1 MTFNHTTMKKFLFTT
16 ILALIISLSGRAN
29 EVATMSDA
37 TTANTEDFDSHF
49 GTMWDIS
56 VAKKLGPVR
65 LSLQQ
70 SVFTIDTYME
80 RAMTIAGI
88 DTEIIPTYLKV
99 TALGFY
105 LYHRGDAG
113 NYRHLLRYHVGLNG
127 AVPFQPL
134 NLTWGARYESTYVVG
149 NSTPTNKLRTRVRL
163 VGNIPNSKFAPFLG
177 GEHFLQLNGTSAGH
191 TERIWIDLGVT
202 YKIDKNNTVE
212 FLIREENRQLAT
224 PQQWNTNIGFAY
236 KIAL

>member
-1 MTFNHTTMKKFLFTT
+1 MKKNLFITLFLFT
-16 ILALIISLSGRAN
+16 IALCSS
-29 EVATMSDA
+29 
-37 TTANTEDFDSHF
+37 ANTVANTSESAETATEAFDTHI
-49 GTMWDIS
+49 GTMWDLSIG
-56 VAKKLGPVR
+56 KKLGIVR

-70 SVFTIDTYME
+70 SVFTIDTSME
-80 RAMTIAGI
+80 RAMTIVGV

-113 NYRHLLRYHVGLNG
+113 NYRHLLRYHAGLNG
-127 AVPFQPL
+127 AVPFKPL
-134 NLTWGARYESTYVVG
+134 NLTWGARYESTYIAG
-149 NSTPTNKLRTRVRL
+149 NSTPTNKLRTRIRL
-163 VGNIPNSKFAPFLG
+163 VGNITNSKFAPFIG
-177 GEHFLQLNGTSAGH
+177 SEHFLQLNGTSAGH

-202 YKIDKNNTVE
+202 YKIDKNNAVE

-236 KIAL
+236 KVNL

>member
-1 MTFNHTTMKKFLFTT
+1 MKKILLTTLFL
-16 ILALIISLSGRAN
+16 LAMTLCSSAN
-29 EVATMSDA
+29 PVATAETTEPA
-37 TTANTEDFDSHF
+37 TEAFDTHF
-49 GTMWDIS
+49 GTMWDLSIG
-56 VAKKLGPVR
+56 KKLGIVR

-70 SVFTIDTYME
+70 SVFTIDTSME
-80 RAMTIAGI
+80 RAMTIFGV

-113 NYRHLLRYHVGLNG
+113 NYRHLLRYHAGLNG
-127 AVPFQPL
+127 AVPFKPL
-134 NLTWGARYESTYVVG
+134 NLTWGARYESTYIVG
-149 NSTPTNKLRTRVRL
+149 NSTPVNKLRTRIRL

-177 GEHFLQLNGTSAGH
+177 GEHFLQLNGTSAGY

-236 KIAL
+236 KVNL